1 MKNTLTLLPLALL
14 FATGV
19 ALAQKKAAPLPDL
32 VKTQATALMHNKRV
46 LVVISEDGDDYTK
59 QLKRNR
65 AISRKLSYEF
75 EIIAFGVDRAA
86 KKWQWK
92 SEGSGVIA
100 LDAEG
105 KELGRFVAD
114 ELTGKQALVQL
125 EPLFCKPVDADNKLQ
140 MALANAKKTGRNI
153 LIRFDAPW

>member
-1 MKNTLTLLPLALL
+1 MKKTLTLLPLTLL
-14 FATGV
+14 FVTGM
-19 ALAQKKAAPLPDL
+19 AFAQKKAAPVPDL

-46 LVVISEDGDDYTK
+46 LVVISEDGDDYVK

-75 EIIAFGVDRAA
+75 EVIAFRAVDAA

-92 SEGSGVIA
+92 SEGSGVVVLA
-100 LDAEG
+100 AG
-105 KELGRFVAD
+105 GQELGRFSA
-114 ELTGKQALVQL
+114 EGLTGKQALVQL
-125 EPLFCKPVDADNKLQ
+125 EPLFCKPVNADDKLQ
-140 MALANAKKTGRNI
+140 MALADAKKTGRNI